1 MPIGLDTKVAYPTL
15 PHQIKRPSTGTN
27 SSSQPVQVPTGLS
40 ISISMNITMGLLG
53 TNSSSE
59 FIQRPSQC
67 FGPLRRTSFPS
78 TKSFNRPD
86 TVYSDV
92 WVGRRRGR
100 CGDFGTNHPQDIRF
114 YNLSMF
120 SQDTKRAS
128 SIQKNM
134 LKKSTSTQEE
144 ELHVIM
150 FIVPQFRMPST
161 SQSLWDLHFR
171 NKMIKAVA
179 WRCHQT
185 MAAFGQIAALVSW
198 QWINGSTFS
207 EIFAVAM
214 SSWKG
219 K

>member
-1 MPIGLDTKVAYPTL
+1 
-15 PHQIKRPSTGTN
+15 
-27 SSSQPVQVPTGLS
+27 
-40 ISISMNITMGLLG
+40 MG
-53 TNSSSE
+53 
-59 FIQRPSQC
+59 
-67 FGPLRRTSFPS
+67 RRTWEVWGFLDQPPS
-78 TKSFNRPD
+78 VFRD
-86 TVYSDV
+86 M
-92 WVGRRRGR
+92 
-100 CGDFGTNHPQDIRF
+100 RF

-128 SIQKNM
+128 SIQKKM
-134 LKKSTSTQEE
+134 RLKKSTSTQEE
-144 ELHVIM
+144 GLHVIM

-185 MAAFGQIAALVSW
+185 MAAFGQITALVPW